1 MINKI
6 VLFGLLLIST
16 LTIAQQKTI
25 EIDETTTFDSNTPIA
40 ISGNRFYQNEIR
52 LANYHLLQ
60 IFEKNDKAMELMK
73 KAKKNRTWGQL
84 CIGGGVFLIGTQVT
98 SELVSKKFRWDF
110 FGVGV
115 GLVGVSIPL
124 LSKSKI
130 YTYGAVDQYNTDLEE
145 QKTASTTTKPELSIT
160 TSTDGI
166 GFSVRF

>member
-1 MINKI
+1 MIKKI
-6 VLFGLLLIST
+6 ILFGLLLINCIA
-16 LTIAQQKTI
+16 IAQQKKV
-25 EIDETTTFDSNTPIA
+25 EIDETTTFDTNTPIT
-40 ISGNRFYQNEIR
+40 IIGNRFYQNDIR

-60 IFEKNDKAMELMK
+60 VFANNEKAMEMMK

-124 LSKSKI
+124 LSKSKL
-130 YTYGAVDQYNTDLEE
+130 YTFGAIDQHNTNLEE
-145 QKTASTTTKPELSIT
+145 QKTAATRTKTELSIT

-166 GFSVRF
+166 GLSVRF